1 MSFPTRPSISIIIPT
16 LNEEKY
22 IERCLKSLKNQSF
35 RNFEIIVSDSYS
47 TDDTVKIAKKYG
59 AKVVLTKKTGPAAG
73 RNEGARKAKG
83 SILVFL
89 DADTFV
95 TKKFLA

>member
-1 MSFPTRPSISIIIPT
+1 MIFPVRPSISIIIPT

-59 AKVVLTKKTGPAAG
+59 AKVVLTKK
-73 RNEGARKAKG
+73 
-83 SILVFL
+83 LVQQL
-89 DADTFV
+89 V
-95 TKKFLA
+95 EMKELEKQRGVY